1 MSTHEIL
8 IFATRQANI
17 YFGLSIM
24 ISGVI
29 GGIFNIIIFTTLKT
43 FRETT
48 CAFYLTAVSVVNII
62 QLLIALFVRVLSD
75 GFSTDIRRTSWV
87 CKIQIY
93 ISVWCNLVST
103 TYVCLAT
110 IDQFLSMSHYRRFSN
125 LRFAQRCIFIT
136 GIFWGLYST
145 CSLIYWDAPFGICM
159 IINSNFAMYVNRFQL
174 PILYGALPLTTMITF
189 SLLAFYNA
197 RTLISRQINIVRL
210 SRDRQLTVMTLVHVV
225 FVTITTL
232 PYIIYFIYSLNQTT
246 NEREQIARNNLIY
259 TILVLILYS
268 SYAGSFY
275 IYSCVSKRFRQQLFF
290 VISNACIKQYQQWT
304 NKRAIAISLLAYYIY
319 HSKKYEVSLISI
331 LDTTIGAITI
341 SNGDDNNDQL
351 TDGFTTKT
359 SSTNKNVQTS
369 TSTQSV
375 FWNIDKPLNT
385 ARSSF
390 GSALLANGQV
400 LIAGGQITP
409 TTATQGT
416 EVYSS
421 TGWQLVPSMTFSHA
435 YHTVTAVAN
444 NTKVLAAGSTTPH
457 G

>member
-8 IFATRQANI
+8 IFATRQVNI

-24 ISGVI
+24 ILGVI

-62 QLLIALFVRVLSD
+62 QLLTALFVRVLSD
-75 GFSTDIRRTSWV
+75 GFSTDIRKTSWV

-93 ISVWCNLVST
+93 ISVCCNLVST

-304 NKRAIAISLLAYYIY
+304 NRRGNNQIAPGIEI
-319 HSKKYEVSLISI
+319 
-331 LDTTIGAITI
+331 IGDI
-341 SNGDDNNDQL
+341 
-351 TDGFTTKT
+351 
-359 SSTNKNVQTS
+359 
-369 TSTQSV
+369 
-375 FWNIDKPLNT
+375 
-385 ARSSF
+385 
-390 GSALLANGQV
+390 
-400 LIAGGQITP
+400 
-409 TTATQGT
+409 
-416 EVYSS
+416 
-421 TGWQLVPSMTFSHA
+421 
-435 YHTVTAVAN
+435 
-444 NTKVLAAGSTTPH
+444 
-457 G
+457 